1 MHEIILASTS
11 NARKTLLETIKLPFS
26 TAAPTIDELHYRN
39 KTPSGLAIELAQAK
53 AKSLSSHYPNHL
65 IIGSDQVAMLNN
77 QQLTKPGSIINNI
90 AQLKLCANQE
100 VKFYTSVSV
109 LNTASG
115 KQRTELDLTTVQF
128 KALTN
133 KHIEQYVKVEPS
145 IHCAGGF
152 QMEKRGIGLFKR
164 IETEDPSAL
173 IGLPLIKLISIL
185 EHFNVNIFY
194 PEIEPS

>member
-26 TAAPTIDELHYRN
+26 IAAPTIDELHYRN
-39 KTPSGLAIELAQAK
+39 KTPSGLAIALAQAK

-133 KHIEQYVKVEPS
+133 KQIEQYVKVEPS

-152 QMEKRGIGLFKR
+152 QMEKRGIALFKR

-194 PEIEPS
+194 PELEPS

>member
-1 MHEIILASTS
+1 MHKIILASTS
-11 NARKTLLETIKLPFS
+11 TARKALLEAIKLPFS
-26 TAAPTIDELHYRN
+26 IAAPTIDELHYRN
-39 KTPSGLAIELAQAK
+39 KTPSELAISLAQAK

-77 QQLTKPGSIINNI
+77 LQLTKPGSIKNNI

-115 KQRTELDLTTVQF
+115 KQRTELDITTVQF
-128 KALTN
+128 KALSN
-133 KHIEQYVKVEPS
+133 QQIEQYVNIEPS

-152 QMEKRGIGLFKR
+152 QMEKRGIALFKR
-164 IETEDPSAL
+164 IETEDPNAL
-173 IGLPLIKLISIL
+173 IGLPVIKLISIL
-185 EHFNVNIFY
+185 EHFGVHLF
-194 PEIEPS
+194 

>member
-1 MHEIILASTS
+1 MHKIILASTS
-11 NARKTLLETIKLPFS
+11 TARKALLEAIKLPFS
-26 TAAPTIDELHYRN
+26 IAAPTIDELHYRN
-39 KTPSGLAIELAQAK
+39 KIPSELAISLAQAK

-77 QQLTKPGSIINNI
+77 LQLTKPGSIKNNI

-115 KQRTELDLTTVQF
+115 KQRTELDITTVQF
-128 KALTN
+128 KALSN
-133 KHIEQYVKVEPS
+133 QQIEQYVNIEPS

-152 QMEKRGIGLFKR
+152 QMEKRGIALFKR
-164 IETEDPSAL
+164 IETEDPNAL
-173 IGLPLIKLISIL
+173 IGLPVIKLISIL
-185 EHFNVNIFY
+185 EHFGVHLF
-194 PEIEPS
+194 

>member
-1 MHEIILASTS
+1 MHKIILASTS
-11 NARKTLLETIKLPFS
+11 NARKALLEAIKLPFS
-26 TAAPTIDELHYRN
+26 IAAPTIDELHYQN
-39 KTPSGLAIELAQAK
+39 KTPSELAITLAQAK

-77 QQLTKPGSIINNI
+77 LQLTKPGSIKNNI

-115 KQRTELDLTTVQF
+115 KQRTELDITTVQF
-128 KALTN
+128 KALSN
-133 KHIEQYVKVEPS
+133 QQIEQYVKIEPS

-152 QMEKRGIGLFKR
+152 QMEKRGIALFKR
-164 IETEDPSAL
+164 IETEDPNAL
-173 IGLPLIKLISIL
+173 IGLPVIKLISIL
-185 EHFNVNIFY
+185 EHFKVHLF
-194 PEIEPS
+194 

>member
-1 MHEIILASTS
+1 MHKIILASTS
-11 NARKTLLETIKLPFS
+11 NARKALLEAIKLPFS
-26 TAAPTIDELHYRN
+26 IAAPTIDELHYQN
-39 KTPSGLAIELAQAK
+39 KTPSELAITLAQAK

-77 QQLTKPGSIINNI
+77 LQLTKPGSIKNNI

-115 KQRTELDLTTVQF
+115 KQRTELDITTVQF
-128 KALTN
+128 KALSN
-133 KHIEQYVKVEPS
+133 QQIEQYVKIEPS

-152 QMEKRGIGLFKR
+152 QMEKRGIALFKR
-164 IETEDPSAL
+164 IETEDPNAL
-173 IGLPLIKLISIL
+173 IGLPVIKLISIL
-185 EHFNVNIFY
+185 EHFKVYLF
-194 PEIEPS
+194 

>member
-26 TAAPTIDELHYRN
+26 TAAPTIDELHSRN

-185 EHFNVNIFY
+185 EHFNVNIFS
-194 PEIEPS
+194 P

>member
-1 MHEIILASTS
+1 MDKIILASTS
-11 NARKTLLETIKLPFS
+11 TARKALLEAIKLPFS
-26 TAAPTIDELHYRN
+26 IAAPTIDELHYRN
-39 KTPSGLAIELAQAK
+39 KIPSELAISLAQAK

-77 QQLTKPGSIINNI
+77 LQLTKPGSIKNNI

-115 KQRTELDLTTVQF
+115 KQRTELDITTVQF
-128 KALTN
+128 KALSN
-133 KHIEQYVKVEPS
+133 QQIEQYVNIEPS

-152 QMEKRGIGLFKR
+152 QMEKRGIALFKR
-164 IETEDPSAL
+164 IETEDPNAL
-173 IGLPLIKLISIL
+173 IGLPVIKLISIL
-185 EHFNVNIFY
+185 EHFGVHLF
-194 PEIEPS
+194 